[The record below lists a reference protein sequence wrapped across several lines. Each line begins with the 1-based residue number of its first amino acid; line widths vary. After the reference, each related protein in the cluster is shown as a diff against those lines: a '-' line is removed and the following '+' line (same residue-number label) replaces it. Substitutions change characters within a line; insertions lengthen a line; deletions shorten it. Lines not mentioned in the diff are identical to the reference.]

1 MNLLTN
7 KKRVIIATSVAAAFI
22 ALAAFFWSGFVDSDS
37 ESFLVLKFIY
47 AILLAVAVGALVA
60 IKPEFNEKYNKRFGI
75 GMLLVSPIFSFSV
88 VESMNDNFLMWFT
101 PAQFLM
107 NVCWYVLI
115 YAVIYAI
122 TNRIRTTILIA
133 NASLW
138 LLALINYTVLL
149 FRGTPL
155 LPWDFQSAGTGL
167 SVLSNYSFSVSGG
180 LIIST
185 IKMVLFSI
193 LALKVTYVNKTLKY
207 SIIGKTAT
215 IGGATVFIC
224 AFYMSSMLSN
234 IGVSIDPWRQNLV
247 YKNNGMALGMTMNV
261 QYMLV
266 ESPTDYS
273 LAEVKEIASDLNT
286 VPAVS
291 SMSDKHDAKN
301 TEKPNII
308 VIMNE
313 SLADLS
319 VLGDNF
325 YTSGEYMPF
334 LSELTKNTIR
344 GDLYMSVK
352 GAGTCNSEF
361 EFLTGNTMAF
371 LPSGSRPYQQYIK
384 KDTYSLVSTLNEQGY
399 TSVAIHPYY
408 ATGWD
413 RHTVYPLLGFSDFI
427 SLEDFSADS
436 EYVRSF
442 ISDRESYNKLISLYE
457 RKGEDEKLFL
467 FNVTMQ
473 NHGGYEDFS
482 NGFFNTERVVYE
494 SYYPRANQYVTLAN
508 ESDQAFKELVEYFKQ
523 QDERTIILMFGDHQP
538 TLDEGFV
545 SDMIGKDESEW
556 TLEEI
561 QREYITPF
569 YIWANYDIEEQEIDK
584 ISSNYL
590 ADVLLE
596 TAGLEKT
603 SYNTFLDSLYE
614 RIPVINSIGFIDAYD
629 NYYSFDDA
637 AIYSD
642 LINGY
647 QVIQYNNLFD
657 SKNRLDS
664 IFSLPG
670 KSSDLS

>member
-1 MNLLTN
+1 M
-7 KKRVIIATSVAAAFI
+7 
-22 ALAAFFWSGFVDSDS
+22 
-37 ESFLVLKFIY
+37 
-47 AILLAVAVGALVA
+47 
-60 IKPEFNEKYNKRFGI
+60 
-75 GMLLVSPIFSFSV
+75 
-88 VESMNDNFLMWFT
+88 
-101 PAQFLM
+101 
-107 NVCWYVLI
+107 
-115 YAVIYAI
+115 
-122 TNRIRTTILIA
+122 
-133 NASLW
+133 
-138 LLALINYTVLL
+138 
-149 FRGTPL
+149 
-155 LPWDFQSAGTGL
+155 
-167 SVLSNYSFSVSGG
+167 
-180 LIIST
+180 
-185 IKMVLFSI
+185 
-193 LALKVTYVNKTLKY
+193 
-207 SIIGKTAT
+207 
-215 IGGATVFIC
+215 
-224 AFYMSSMLSN
+224 
-234 IGVSIDPWRQNLV
+234 
-247 YKNNGMALGMTMNV
+247 
-261 QYMLV
+261 
-266 ESPTDYS
+266 
-273 LAEVKEIASDLNT
+273 
-286 VPAVS
+286 
-291 SMSDKHDAKN
+291 
-301 TEKPNII
+301 
-308 VIMNE
+308 
-313 SLADLS
+313 
-319 VLGDNF
+319 
-325 YTSGEYMPF
+325 
-334 LSELTKNTIR
+334 
-344 GDLYMSVK
+344 
-352 GAGTCNSEF
+352 
-361 EFLTGNTMAF
+361 
-371 LPSGSRPYQQYIK
+371 
-384 KDTYSLVSTLNEQGY
+384 
-399 TSVAIHPYY
+399 
-408 ATGWD
+408 
-413 RHTVYPLLGFSDFI
+413 LGFSDFI